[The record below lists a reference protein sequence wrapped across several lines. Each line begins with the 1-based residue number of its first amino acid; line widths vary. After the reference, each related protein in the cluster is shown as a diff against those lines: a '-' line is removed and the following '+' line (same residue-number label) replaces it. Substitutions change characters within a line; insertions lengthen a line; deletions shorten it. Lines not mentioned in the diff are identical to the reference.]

1 VSVQAEKFLLSTT
14 CARASTSAA
23 AGSHPRPGVQVQ
35 YVAAPVFLL
44 DHVRGGLL
52 AVLGQPAT
60 KLALA
65 RELAGRGAHR
75 DAFPLY
81 VKAANAG
88 LPGAA
93 YELGRAYLFGYGVPA
108 CASEALRWLTRAAEA
123 NERAAQSLLAG
134 LALQGISPANA
145 TGLFDAGVNLTDRA
159 PDYDQALKW
168 ARRAIAGG
176 SSDVKALLGF
186 ILTAGPA
193 EIRDREEGE
202 TLYRE
207 AAATGNTQ
215 GQLGWALALLR
226 RNTPEAVG
234 EAQGLLEAAADAA
247 LPMAHYVLGVIA
259 ESGVAG
265 SQDFAAAARH
275 YCAAAELGHHP
286 SEMRYGMA
294 LLAGRGVEQDAFN
307 GESLL
312 RRAGLAGEP
321 QAAAMVAQLY
331 AHAGPLPPNCFEE
344 SMWLR
349 RAAEAAYP
357 GAARTLGQLYLR
369 GDGLARD
376 PQQAAAWLRQ
386 AVAEGDD
393 GAMADLAQLALAR
406 EVPEADSEATFA
418 WFQQKAGSGDLAAT
432 FNLGICLAEGVGT
445 PRDDKA
451 ALVLFRHAA
460 QCMPIA
466 QYWCGR
472 MLAEGRG
479 TPSDPRAARAWFLQ
493 AAEQGNPDAEVAA
506 GEMLI
511 NGRGG
516 PPDRN
521 QAMALFA
528 SAAGTG
534 HPGAV
539 LALQLL
545 SEPELTGSSCGHRL
559 AA

>member
-1 VSVQAEKFLLSTT
+1 LRTRKQ
-14 CARASTSAA
+14 SAA
-23 AGSHPRPGVQVQ
+23 VGSHPQPGAQVKH
-35 YVAAPVFLL
+35 VALPVFHL
-44 DHVRGGLL
+44 DHLRGGLL

-65 RELAGRGAHR
+65 RELTARGAHS

-88 LPGAA
+88 LSAA
-93 YELGRAYLFGYGVPA
+93 SYELGRAYLFGYGVPA
-108 CASEALRWLTRAAEA
+108 CATEALRWLTRAAEA
-123 NERAAQSLLAG
+123 GEVPAQSLLAG
-134 LALQGISPANA
+134 LALQGISQTNS
-145 TGLFDAGVNLTDRA
+145 TGLFDTGIDFADQA

-168 ARRAIAGG
+168 ARRASAGG

-193 EIRDREEGE
+193 EVRSQEEGE
-202 TLYRE
+202 ALYRQ

-226 RNTPEAVG
+226 RNTPDAVG
-234 EAQGLLEAAADAA
+234 EARNLLEAAADAA

-265 SQDFAAAARH
+265 TQDFVAAGRH
-275 YCAAAELGHHP
+275 YLAGAELGHHP

-307 GESLL
+307 GESFL

-321 QAAAMVAQLY
+321 QAAAMVAELY
-331 AHAGPLPPNCFEE
+331 ARSGALPPNCFEA
-344 SMWLR
+344 SIWLR
-349 RAAEAAYP
+349 RAAEGSYP
-357 GAARTLGQLYLR
+357 GAARALGQLYLR

-376 PQQAAAWLRQ
+376 PQEAAVWLRQ
-386 AVAEGDD
+386 AAAEGDD
-393 GAMADLAQLALAR
+393 GAKADLAQLALAR
-406 EVPEADSEATFA
+406 ELPAADSEATFA
-418 WFQQKAGSGDLAAT
+418 WFQQKADAGDLAAT
-432 FNLGICLAEGVGT
+432 FNIGVCLAEGIGT
-445 PRDDKA
+445 QRDDTA
-451 ALVLFRHAA
+451 ALALFRQAA
-460 QCMPIA
+460 NCMPMA

-479 TPSDPRAARAWFLQ
+479 ASTDLRAARAWYLE
-493 AAEQGNPDAEVAA
+493 AAEQGNADAEVAA

-516 PPDRN
+516 PPDKDV
-521 QAMALFA
+521 AMALFVR
-528 SAAGTG
+528 AAAAG
-534 HPGAV
+534 HPGAL
-539 LALQLL
+539 LALELL
-545 SEPELTGSSCGHRL
+545 SDPKPQAPPCVRRL